1 MVITATE
8 LKGNLG
14 KYLEL
19 ADREDIYVT
28 KNGRQIAKLTNTRSD
43 RKREVQEIFDAFDA
57 LELNDLPSREEAR
70 SERLGIA

>member
-70 SERLGIA
+70 SKRLGIA